1 MPNIIE
7 ARHGK
12 FLILPNDALGQAL
25 MNKGDF
31 EPHFYNVAK
40 NIIKEGDICLDCG
53 ANLGYHTV
61 TMAKL
66 VGKAGKVIAF
76 EPLRVIYQQL
86 NGNVFM
92 NDLRNVIALNV
103 AVGNEQKIIQMDY
116 VDVDN
121 PNGVNIGAT
130 KIGAYGDRVEM
141 IPLDMVI
148 QNGVSFMKIDVQ
160 GSEVFLLEGAE
171 NLIKNSR
178 PVMFIEVENQWLNCF
193 GQSSETLLN
202 KILSLD
208 YILVRINNEYPCD
221 HVAIPREKKDSL
233 DVIMKDIGYPIEIID
248 GKSVKLNFDRTDWQ
262 KEINYGTYTV
272 NA

>member
-1 MPNIIE
+1 MANIIE
-7 ARHGK
+7 AKRGK

-25 MNKGDF
+25 INKGDF

-40 NIIKEGDICLDCG
+40 NVIKEGDICLDCG

-66 VGKAGKVIAF
+66 VGKTGKVIAF

-86 NGNVFM
+86 SGNVFM
-92 NDLRNVIALNV
+92 NGLRNVITLNV

-141 IPLDMVI
+141 IPIDSVI
-148 QNGVSFMKIDVQ
+148 QNGVSFIKIDVQ
-160 GSEVFLLEGAE
+160 GSEVILLHGA
-171 NLIKNSR
+171 NQLIKNSR
-178 PVMFIEVENQWLNCF
+178 PVMFVEVEDTWLRYF
-193 GQSSETLLN
+193 GQCAESLLN
-202 KILSLD
+202 TIMSLD

-221 HVAIPREKKDSL
+221 HVAIPREKKHLLGD
-233 DVIMKDIGYPIEIID
+233 IMKDVGHPIEVID
-248 GKSVKLNFDRTDWQ
+248 GKSISLNFDRNDWQ
-262 KEINYGTYTV
+262 KTINYGSYTV
-272 NA
+272 NV